1 MILRVWK
8 GWTQR
13 DRADAYETYM
23 REVALPGY
31 ADVAGNRAVY
41 LTRRPAAGDRTEFG
55 MVTVWDSMEAV
66 KAFAGDN
73 PDRAVFYDRDDEFL
87 VERDW
92 DVAHYEIF
100 AATGD
105 G

>member
-1 MILRVWK
+1 
-8 GWTQR
+8 
-13 DRADAYETYM
+13 
-23 REVALPGY
+23 
-31 ADVAGNRAVY
+31 
-41 LTRRPAAGDRTEFG
+41 

-66 KAFAGDN
+66 KAFAGHN
-73 PDRAVFYDRDDEFL
+73 PDQAVFYDRDDEFL